1 MNTTP
6 PAASASSPA
15 SSLPGAAP
23 AAPGPT
29 ALPRW
34 EQLRRTTRHVTR
46 VFDVDGVHYRHPVR
60 GTEKEFIVVRPP
72 DWVNVVAVTTDERLV
87 LVRQFRFGID
97 GFSLEIPGGVME
109 AGEDP
114 VEAGLRELREE
125 TGYAGATARLL
136 GSVHPNPAIQ
146 ANRCHFVLVGGA
158 TRAHGC
164 EWDTDEEI
172 EVVALP
178 VAEALGRARDGGI
191 THGLVLNALMLF
203 EAEWRT
209 RGGGRGV

>member
-1 MNTTP
+1 MAACSWSGSSVIRTIRYSSNSP
-6 PAASASSPA
+6 PGNSSRAKTLCSA
-15 SSLPGAAP
+15 
-23 AAPGPT
+23 
-29 ALPRW
+29 R
-34 EQLRRTTRHVTR
+34 
-46 VFDVDGVHYRHPVR
+46 
-60 GTEKEFIVVRPP
+60 
-72 DWVNVVAVTTDERLV
+72 
-87 LVRQFRFGID
+87 
-97 GFSLEIPGGVME
+97 
-109 AGEDP
+109 
-114 VEAGLRELREE
+114 RELREE

-146 ANRCHFVLVGGA
+146 ANRCHFVFVDGA

-203 EAEWRT
+203 EAEWRA
-209 RGGGRGV
+209 RGGGGRGV

>member
-1 MNTTP
+1 MSSSSAP
-6 PAASASSPA
+6 GASGGEPGGLAAS
-15 SSLPGAAP
+15 
-23 AAPGPT
+23 
-29 ALPRW
+29 LPRW
-34 EQLRRTTRHVTR
+34 ERLGRTTRHVTR
-46 VFDVDGVHYRHPVR
+46 VFEVDGVHYRHPVR

-72 DWVNVVAVTTDERLV
+72 DWVNVVALTTDERLV

-114 VEAGLRELREE
+114 VGAGLRELREE

-146 ANRCHFVLVGGA
+146 ANRCHFVFVDGA

-203 EAEWRT
+203 EAEWRA
-209 RGGGRGV
+209 RDGGGRGV